1 MSSEPQ
7 DFESVRRL
15 LVLKRHEQPPP
26 GYFHNFSLEVI
37 GRIRAGEGAQESS
50 AGWGWLTRMW
60 SAFEG
65 NPVMAGAFGAAVCGL
80 LLWGMVASDQIEPAN
95 LKLAQPLPLNGQ
107 TAHQPMVS
115 TLTQQAIAGFPSTT
129 GLRTE
134 QPAVSLFEN
143 IRFPAPQTV
152 SWQVPGGN

>member
-1 MSSEPQ
+1 
-7 DFESVRRL
+7 
-15 LVLKRHEQPPP
+15 
-26 GYFHNFSLEVI
+26 
-37 GRIRAGEGAQESS
+37 
-50 AGWGWLTRMW
+50 
-60 SAFEG
+60 
-65 NPVMAGAFGAAVCGL
+65 VMAGAFGAAVCGL
-80 LLWGMVASDQIEPAN
+80 LLWGMVASDQIESGN

-134 QPAVSLFEN
+134 QPSVSLFEN

-152 SWQVPGGN
+152 SWQVPIGN